1 MTSTTI
7 PSTMKAAYIEEF
19 KKPMKVDSQRKVPS
33 DLNEYDILV
42 AIKAAGMYNTD
53 ESFFVIIANPL
64 NSILFFPTQECVIR
78 IYRCLKECTRKLDRL
93 KA

>member
-1 MTSTTI
+1 
-7 PSTMKAAYIEEF
+7 MKAAYIEEF

-53 ESFFVIIANPL
+53 ESFF
-64 NSILFFPTQECVIR
+64 SE
-78 IYRCLKECTRKLDRL
+78 KEV
-93 KA
+93 